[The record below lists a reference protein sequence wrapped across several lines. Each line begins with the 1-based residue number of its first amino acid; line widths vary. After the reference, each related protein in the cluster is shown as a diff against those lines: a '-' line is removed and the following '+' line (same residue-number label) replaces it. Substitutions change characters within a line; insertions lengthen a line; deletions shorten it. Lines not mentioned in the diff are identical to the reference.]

1 MSGADPVVVCVIGMH
16 RSGTSL
22 LARLL
27 NIAGVELGAAASLAR
42 AADDNPRGFW
52 EHEGLRQI
60 NDELLAAFGGSW
72 MNPPEL
78 PAGWTRDPR
87 VAPLRAQ
94 AQELVAREFGARALW
109 GFKDPRTTLLTD
121 FWREVLPGRIAWI
134 VAVRNPL
141 EVADSLKRRN
151 GFPSVLSEDL
161 WNAYTRAALRQAPA
175 EQRAIVH
182 FERLLSEPA
191 AEVLR
196 LIRILRLPA
205 APPGPEAGARMRE
218 EAARDLRHHSHGLD
232 EIRGSEEL
240 RPDTCELYL
249 QLWSGGDVGRLV
261 AQPEVGFG
269 RAFKDLREEFARLV
283 NEQDRMRTALTD
295 RELQAE
301 EALREAARTQ
311 REATEWRDEALQL
324 RSEVGLLKRRTEYRW
339 GERLRRVWRRLRGRT
354 PQS

>member
-1 MSGADPVVVCVIGMH
+1 MSGAAPVIVCVIGMH

-52 EHEGLRQI
+52 EHEGLREI
-60 NDELLAAFGGSW
+60 NDELLRAFGGSW

-78 PAGWTRDPR
+78 PEGWAQDPR
-87 VAPLRAQ
+87 VAPLRAR
-94 AQELVAREFGARALW
+94 ARELVAREFGGRALW
-109 GFKDPRTTLLTD
+109 GFKDPRTTLLAD
-121 FWREVLPGRIAWI
+121 FWRDILPGRIAWI
-134 VAVRNPL
+134 VALRNPL
-141 EVADSLKRRN
+141 EVADSLKRRD

-161 WNAYTRAALRQAPA
+161 WNAYTRAAFRNAPA
-175 EQRAIVH
+175 AERAIVH

-191 AEVLR
+191 AEVER
-196 LIRILRLPA
+196 LIRTLRLPIP
-205 APPGPEAGARMRE
+205 PPGPEAAARMRE

-249 QLWSGGDVGRLV
+249 RLWNGGDVGQLL

-269 RAFKDLREEFARLV
+269 RAFKDLLADFARLKS
-283 NEQDRMRTALTD
+283 EQDLMRTALTD

-301 EALREAARTQ
+301 EALREVARTQ

-324 RSEVGLLKRRTEYRW
+324 RSEVGLLKQRTEYRL
-339 GERLRRVWRRLRGRT
+339 GERLRRVWRRLRGRA